1 MNSLKKIFNIHLK
14 RKWILLLMAVPFV
27 IYIVMFCYVPL
38 AGWILAFFDYVPGIS
53 LMETE
58 FAKKYNGNVFA
69 GTFIQSDPRNICH
82 FAE

>member
-38 AGWILAFFDYVPGIS
+38 AGWIFSDVFD
-53 LMETE
+53 L
-58 FAKKYNGNVFA
+58 FL
-69 GTFIQSDPRNICH
+69 
-82 FAE
+82 